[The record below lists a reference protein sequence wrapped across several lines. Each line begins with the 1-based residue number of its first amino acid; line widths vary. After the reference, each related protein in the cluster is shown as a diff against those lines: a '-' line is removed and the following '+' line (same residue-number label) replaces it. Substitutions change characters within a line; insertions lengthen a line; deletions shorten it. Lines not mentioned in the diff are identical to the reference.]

1 MIDNGL
7 LRVQLYNLEKAYR
20 ALKDLGEE
28 VHSSL
33 LLEMLVFKNLINDQ
47 KLNSIWHDLLLSD
60 NAFRLVIDPVCLA

>member
-20 ALKDLGEE
+20 ALKDLNEE

-60 NAFRLVIDPVCLA
+60 NAFRLIIDPVCLA

>member
-7 LRVQLYNLEKAYR
+7 LRVQFYNLEKAYR
-20 ALKDLGEE
+20 ALKYLGEE